1 MTDIS
6 HIPSHPLVAE
16 GDSVT
21 LSGQYLVRPS
31 RPSDLP
37 ALQQLFACARRF
49 MAQSG
54 NPTQWVNGYP
64 ADDILLADIQ
74 ARASHIVERGGQVVA
89 TFVLRPGDDPTY
101 AVIYDGAWPSSTPYA
116 TIHRVASNGEA
127 HGIMQLVLRYAMHRH
142 HTLRIDT
149 HRDNHLMRHLIL
161 KAGFRYCG
169 IIHTAT
175 GGERLAYQYDKP

>member
-1 MTDIS
+1 MTDIT
-6 HIPSHPLVAE
+6 HIPSHPLAAE
-16 GDSVT
+16 GDAVT
-21 LSGQYLVRPS
+21 SYAVE
-31 RPSDLP
+31 
-37 ALQQLFACARRF
+37 QQGRL
-49 MAQSG
+49 
-54 NPTQWVNGYP
+54 
-64 ADDILLADIQ
+64 
-74 ARASHIVERGGQVVA
+74 VA

-101 AVIYDGAWPSSTPYA
+101 AVIYDGAWPSSGPYA

>member
-1 MTDIS
+1 MT

-21 LSGQYLVRPS
+21 LGGQYLVRPS

-37 ALQQLFACARRF
+37 ALQQFFACARRF

-64 ADDILLADIQ
+64 SDDILLADI
-74 ARASHIVERGGQVVA
+74 AAGTSYAVEQRGRLVA

-101 AVIYDGAWPSSTPYA
+101 AVIYDGAWPSSAPYA

-127 HGIMQLVLRYAMHRH
+127 HGIMQLVLHYAMHRH

>member
-1 MTDIS
+1 M
-6 HIPSHPLVAE
+6 
-16 GDSVT
+16 
-21 LSGQYLVRPS
+21 
-31 RPSDLP
+31 
-37 ALQQLFACARRF
+37 
-49 MAQSG
+49 
-54 NPTQWVNGYP
+54 
-64 ADDILLADIQ
+64 
-74 ARASHIVERGGQVVA
+74 
-89 TFVLRPGDDPTY
+89 LRPGDDPTY
-101 AVIYDGAWPSSTPYA
+101 AVIYDGAWPSSAPYT
-116 TIHRVASNGEA
+116 TIHRVASNGEV